1 MTNEH
6 VDKRSE
12 NQFAA
17 VGTTVIAP
25 VGPVGNWSTKAGSM
39 RTYAGTPQDVIKNV
53 ASTGRL
59 FEGHNKK
66 PDHLKPEGVPNWGVL
81 ASASTRPGGPTQDVA
96 TKEGRS
102 QISKDLGLPNK
113 KEFRAKKA
121 AKKGK

>member
-1 MTNEH
+1 MANYREG
-6 VDKRSE
+6 E
-12 NQFAA
+12 GQFAA

-25 VGPVGNWSTKAGSM
+25 VGPASNWTTKAGSM

-66 PDHLKPEGVPNWGVL
+66 PDHLKTEGAPDWEVK
-81 ASASTRPGGPTQDVA
+81 ASASTRPGGPSQNVA

-121 AKKGK
+121 AKRGK